1 MGHIFGKPK
10 PKKKPE
16 ITEED
21 KAILQ
26 LKQQRDSVKK
36 YQKRIKDELDKERQ
50 IARQLLK
57 DNKKEK
63 ALLLLKKKKYMES
76 ILDKTDNQLMNLEK
90 LVTDIEFSRVEATVL
105 EGLQTGNEALK
116 QLHQILSID
125 KIEEILE
132 ETKEGIEKQKEIDD
146 LLLGMNIETDEQSL
160 LQELDQMLA
169 PTVPDLPEV
178 PQNEPVIVESAE
190 DEEPKE
196 REHKERDHKE
206 KQPKVALLES

>member
-178 PQNEPVIVESAE
+178 PQNEPVIVETTE
-190 DEEPKE
+190 DEEP
-196 REHKERDHKE
+196 KERDHKE

>member
-57 DNKKEK
+57 DNKKE
-63 ALLLLKKKKYMES
+63 L
-76 ILDKTDNQLMNLEK
+76 
-90 LVTDIEFSRVEATVL
+90 
-105 EGLQTGNEALK
+105 
-116 QLHQILSID
+116 
-125 KIEEILE
+125 
-132 ETKEGIEKQKEIDD
+132 
-146 LLLGMNIETDEQSL
+146 
-160 LQELDQMLA
+160 
-169 PTVPDLPEV
+169 
-178 PQNEPVIVESAE
+178 
-190 DEEPKE
+190 
-196 REHKERDHKE
+196 
-206 KQPKVALLES
+206 